1 MHWWSPGAIAAALR
15 SDTLSE
21 RDKYRFTLAA
31 VLLRGLIGSSAV
43 IAAHANVGSLLSA
56 ILALLISGVGL
67 HACYAR
73 NRAGDNRAFVERYMC
88 LTAPLI
94 AQLYLAYVVL
104 YYVTLALVAIG
115 SGSTMQSAATLIVP
129 YFWVGSVAL
138 VAVYFW
144 QLRRFIGQAA
154 GARAV

>member
-1 MHWWSPGAIAAALR
+1 MHWWSPRSIAAALR

-21 RDKYRFTLAA
+21 HDKYRFTLAA
-31 VLLRGLIGSSAV
+31 VLLRGLIGSTAV
-43 IAAHANVGSLLSA
+43 IAAHATLGSLLSA

-94 AQLYLAYVVL
+94 AQLYLTYAAL
-104 YYVTLALVAIG
+104 YYATLAIVALR
-115 SGSTMQSAATLIVP
+115 SGATMQSAATSVIP
-129 YFWVGSVAL
+129 YFWIGSLAL
-138 VAVYFW
+138 VVVYFW

-154 GARAV
+154 GVQAI